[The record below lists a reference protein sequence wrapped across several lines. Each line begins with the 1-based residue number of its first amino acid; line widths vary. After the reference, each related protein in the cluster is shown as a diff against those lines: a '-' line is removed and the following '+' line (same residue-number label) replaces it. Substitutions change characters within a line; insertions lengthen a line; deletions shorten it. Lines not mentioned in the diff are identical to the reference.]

1 MTQFPDRRTLANAF
15 AFLLGAAPSIAQQG
29 FTDAFP
35 PAEFAARRE
44 RVVAQIGEGVAIR
57 QMMNM
62 CMSFD
67 HRILDGQMA
76 GQFVNWI
83 KRRLEGWTPADVKL

>member
-1 MTQFPDRRTLANAF
+1 MRR
-15 AFLLGAAPSIAQQG
+15 P
-29 FTDAFP
+29 
-35 PAEFAARRE
+35 
-44 RVVAQIGEGVAIR
+44 VVIGDGVAIR